1 MRRLLTIKGVIV
13 MVALVVLL
21 AIGATYVVAQGIFN
35 KNVTATWSVQIS
47 GDAIQVYEADGT
59 TVVSAIDFGTSFR
72 DFFGNVPILT
82 HKVVV
87 KNLSATIVQVVV
99 TGDGGDGIIPLFGPV
114 TGDLKSDPDNAFV
127 LQPQGQ
133 PGDMTM
139 GYVGLTLMQFTPGSK
154 TTTIIFRATEP
165 GTQQVVVPNAQTGVE
180 GNSLNNFPFN
190 IAPFGASSMRYQQ
203 VYSSGDIG
211 GLGIIDKIAY
221 RPEYTSTGQV
231 FSGSGDSVEIRL
243 SHTPKTVDGLS
254 TTFANNVGA
263 DETQI
268 PHLDKRKTSLAPAT
282 KRAKMFL
289 DQEKRS
295 ATRCSY
301 YEARLTGIPVRAGE
315 GLDGYDGAVW
325 PDDVRGVDASS
336 GFEVIGRAP
345 RETAGER
352 SGLDGQPD
360 DHLADA
366 AELGRRR
373 VGVRP

>member
-1 MRRLLTIKGVIV
+1 MDFPRLRCYRIRREMAFQKGMDI
-13 MVALVVLL
+13 
-21 AIGATYVVAQGIFN
+21 QGSHGERETRRF
-35 KNVTATWSVQIS
+35 
-47 GDAIQVYEADGT
+47 DR
-59 TVVSAIDFGTSFR
+59 TS
-72 DFFGNVPILT
+72 
-82 HKVVV
+82 
-87 KNLSATIVQVVV
+87 
-99 TGDGGDGIIPLFGPV
+99 
-114 TGDLKSDPDNAFV
+114 
-127 LQPQGQ
+127 
-133 PGDMTM
+133 
-139 GYVGLTLMQFTPGSK
+139 
-154 TTTIIFRATEP
+154 
-165 GTQQVVVPNAQTGVE
+165 
-180 GNSLNNFPFN
+180 
-190 IAPFGASSMRYQQ
+190 
-203 VYSSGDIG
+203 
-211 GLGIIDKIAY
+211 
-221 RPEYTSTGQV
+221 
-231 FSGSGDSVEIRL
+231 
-243 SHTPKTVDGLS
+243 
-254 TTFANNVGA
+254 
-263 DETQI
+263 QI

-295 ATRCSY
+295 PTRCSY

>member
-1 MRRLLTIKGVIV
+1 M
-13 MVALVVLL
+13 
-21 AIGATYVVAQGIFN
+21 
-35 KNVTATWSVQIS
+35 
-47 GDAIQVYEADGT
+47 
-59 TVVSAIDFGTSFR
+59 
-72 DFFGNVPILT
+72 
-82 HKVVV
+82 VV
-87 KNLSATIVQVVV
+87 KNFSATIVQVVV
-99 TGDGGDGIIPLFGPV
+99 TGDGGDEIIPLFGPV

-165 GTQQVVVPNAQTGVE
+165 GTQQVVVPNAQTRVE

-263 DETQI
+263 DETVVVDTTSFSLSSDKTNCGAGGPCDFDI
-268 PHLDKRKTSLAPAT
+268 VIDVDDVFSFNGTGNLLLDVRVRSNIGSTGFDAQSTNGDGASRLYSGSNGTVNDATGVTSSLALVTKFFLKNWIPSASAVTMSPPEGAAAVSEPA
-282 KRAKMFL
+282 
-289 DQEKRS
+289 
-295 ATRCSY
+295 
-301 YEARLTGIPVRAGE
+301 PE
-315 GLDGYDGAVW
+315 G
-325 PDDVRGVDASS
+325 S
-336 GFEVIGRAP
+336 I
-345 RETAGER
+345 
-352 SGLDGQPD
+352 Q
-360 DHLADA
+360 
-366 AELGRRR
+366 
-373 VGVRP
+373 